1 MMAISDWFKT
11 PESDETDLFRRSR
24 PTKAQREAIHS
35 YLEIP
40 VFPWDTSICALI
52 DQHNQFVMAFPDAGS
67 KERKAES
74 FMFDI
79 QTTLNLIAY
88 VDDLDPLSG
97 ALLARPLAFVEPTVD
112 NSQFSDVES
121 DLLQK
126 YEANSIVSWP
136 TLLLE
141 GHIKAPSGPG
151 QLPQFRPS
159 GSTTHYQVVSDCL
172 ITFGTRVVALVVAL
186 VTEGR
191 RGPEIMLDILNTN
204 DCTDYNSATYRKLP
218 GASLAESIHFFNQL
232 DRAFC
237 NLRIPGVSYESWV
250 ELEQDYDY
258 LIRRSSLIG
267 DSHLREW
274 QDRDARF
281 EEILNAAIPGTRM
294 PGSRQIF
301 EPMQIDGGADVGSSL
316 RLPSPRLIK
325 TPRDAEI
332 YAAEV
337 MEATGFTNVVPTG
350 LGADGGIDVEST
362 EAIAQVK
369 LEGRR
374 SSREQL
380 QRLYGIAAHRDVLAL
395 FFSLGGYSAQ
405 AIQWAEETGMHLF
418 EFEFDGTVIPRS
430 SLAKQLFRM
439 S

>member
-1 MMAISDWFKT
+1 
-11 PESDETDLFRRSR
+11 
-24 PTKAQREAIHS
+24 
-35 YLEIP
+35 
-40 VFPWDTSICALI
+40 
-52 DQHNQFVMAFPDAGS
+52 
-67 KERKAES
+67 
-74 FMFDI
+74 
-79 QTTLNLIAY
+79 
-88 VDDLDPLSG
+88 
-97 ALLARPLAFVEPTVD
+97 
-112 NSQFSDVES
+112 
-121 DLLQK
+121 
-126 YEANSIVSWP
+126 
-136 TLLLE
+136 
-141 GHIKAPSGPG
+141 
-151 QLPQFRPS
+151 
-159 GSTTHYQVVSDCL
+159 
-172 ITFGTRVVALVVAL
+172 
-186 VTEGR
+186 
-191 RGPEIMLDILNTN
+191 
-204 DCTDYNSATYRKLP
+204 
-218 GASLAESIHFFNQL
+218 
-232 DRAFC
+232 
-237 NLRIPGVSYESWV
+237 
-250 ELEQDYDY
+250 
-258 LIRRSSLIG
+258 
-267 DSHLREW
+267 
-274 QDRDARF
+274 
-281 EEILNAAIPGTRM
+281 M

-316 RLPSPRLIK
+316 RLPSLRLIK

-380 QRLYGIAAHRDVLAL
+380 QRLYGIAAHRDVLAI